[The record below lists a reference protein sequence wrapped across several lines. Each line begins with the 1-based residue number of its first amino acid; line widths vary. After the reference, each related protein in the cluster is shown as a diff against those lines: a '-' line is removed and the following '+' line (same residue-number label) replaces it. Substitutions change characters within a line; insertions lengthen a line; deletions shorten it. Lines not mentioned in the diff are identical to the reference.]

1 MSGDA
6 SSPDIVIVG
15 GGIWGLSTAY
25 HLARSGNAGRVV
37 VLERNAKIADETTRQ
52 AAGQIGQLR
61 SHPVMARGVAY
72 TLQLLTDFQEN
83 TGHDPGIQTP
93 GSLHLALCRERI
105 AAFEKQ
111 VETATSQD
119 IGFEFVSDTFIRQR
133 APSIDTSAIEGA
145 IYVHGDGY
153 VNAHQTALA
162 YGAAARDLG
171 VEIQLNAKVSGF
183 HFNGDQITGVQV
195 GSADGSGDKIYEA
208 DHVVITAGPWTA
220 LVAQFVG
227 FVPPVNGI
235 RLQQARTV
243 ADPTLPADHPVVR
256 IPDRSCYLRPEKG
269 GYLFGYFDSQPTA
282 MDPRDHPGELH
293 TEQIEPPCEL
303 IDEARDLLSPIM
315 PPLGQLAIEEFRQG
329 MVSCAPDGWYVL
341 GPVPERKGV
350 WLGTACAAMGIAG
363 SGAVGNW
370 LSKWILQGD
379 PGEDLRMMAPGR
391 FGARASERDWIRQQC
406 RQACANYYSLQGGAT
421 YSVGTSD

>member
-111 VETATSQD
+111 VETATNQG

-220 LVAQFVG
+220 LVAQFAG

-243 ADPTLPADHPVVR
+243 ADPTLPAHHPVVR

-293 TEQIEPPCEL
+293 TEQIEPPFEL

-341 GPVPERKGV
+341 GPVPELKGV